1 MRRMIWNPVRQFL
14 FARLAF
20 ALVRRRRVRS
30 IGAALWCCGWLAVP
44 SAAVACEVGM
54 PLGEVV
60 EVRTTAYTHS
70 EASHLKYGVRN
81 AVGGRLRYGNVR
93 SAAADWSRYP
103 LGTVFRIGGSPEIYE
118 IDDYGSALV
127 GKNTIDLYKPT
138 TQSMRQWGVR
148 QVEIEVIAWGSL
160 EKSLKVLEPRA
171 RYASHVAAM
180 VRDIRAKAKAMPER
194 DLAQNAPGVVQ
205 DRLQS
210 RPY

>member
-1 MRRMIWNPVRQFL
+1 
-14 FARLAF
+14 
-20 ALVRRRRVRS
+20 
-30 IGAALWCCGWLAVP
+30 
-44 SAAVACEVGM
+44 M

-81 AVGGRLRYGNVR
+81 AVGGRLRYGQVR

-138 TQSMRQWGVR
+138 AQSMRQWGVR

-180 VRDIRAKAKAMPER
+180 VRDIRAKAKGTGQG
-194 DLAQNAPGVVQ
+194 DLAQTLPRVVQ

-210 RPY
+210 CPY